1 MENETIVTKFAKFC
15 CGLRFEDLE
24 KRVVDKIKQLILD
37 QLAVEIACA
46 VLPWNKELYDYICM
60 LDARGPCTVVGYDLK
75 TNVEYAVMANSTFG
89 HGFEID
95 DVDLRGGPVGHSGS
109 ITVPVAIAIAETRPR
124 PVSGKRMIEAVVAG
138 YEIMAAIAR
147 GIQTLFALQQRV
159 PCPGRRG
166 AFYQCG
172 GRRRPAGL

>member
-60 LDARGPCTVVGYDLK
+60 LDARGPVPWS
-75 TNVEYAVMANSTFG
+75 VMTSRPMWSMPSWPIRLSDMA
-89 HGFEID
+89 
-95 DVDLRGGPVGHSGS
+95 LRLMMW
-109 ITVPVAIAIAETRPR
+109 I
-124 PVSGKRMIEAVVAG
+124 
-138 YEIMAAIAR
+138 
-147 GIQTLFALQQRV
+147 
-159 PCPGRRG
+159 
-166 AFYQCG
+166 
-172 GRRRPAGL
+172 